1 MSMTLFYS
9 AGDESHPGKSS
20 NHLTNSL
27 SKILTHYYPF
37 VGRLNHDGLTID
49 CNDEG
54 VVFVEAR
61 VSSEVPFVVD
71 EPENEVLQ
79 RGGVAI
85 GVCISHVIANG
96 AAAVGF
102 LKALARFA
110 CGSPDTIEI
119 DSVVY
124 DC

>member
-79 RGGVAI
+79 RLLPLNPHDHQAPSSVGDAWCSSQLFSLAVAWLS
-85 GVCISHVIANG
+85 V
-96 AAAVGF
+96 
-102 LKALARFA
+102 FA
-110 CGSPDTIEI
+110 
-119 DSVVY
+119 SVML
-124 DC
+124 